1 MAAVIDRVRGRITGY
16 DERRGVVLIEA
27 PYSDFA
33 AMCRREY
40 KEVDITMIDSRPLS
54 AQQRKSCYAMIREIA
69 AWMGELNQDAGNIMR
84 DAYQKSVIAAAK
96 KQRTDLIKDY
106 FKIKFWVDE
115 LMQTADTLF
124 SLSDAPMSVV
134 AAFQSFLARFIV
146 ANDVP
151 TSRPMLDYVDDV
163 QDYVYACLVN
173 KKCPICG
180 KKADLHH
187 VTAVGMGRDRDEII
201 HEGMEVMP
209 LCREHHTEIHT
220 IGKADFFKKWHLQGG
235 IECDKTICRIYG
247 LKRSKKS
254 ESV

>member
-54 AQQRKSCYAMIREIA
+54 AQQRRSCYAMIREIA
-69 AWMGELNQDAGNIMR
+69 AWCGDTTESTKEALKLDFWRCELVEM
-84 DAYQKSVIAAAK
+84 
-96 KQRTDLIKDY
+96 
-106 FKIKFWVDE
+106 
-115 LMQTADTLF
+115 ADSMF
-124 SLSDAPMSVV
+124 SLSDAPMSIV
-134 AAFQSFLARFIV
+134 AAFQSWLARFIV
-146 ANDVP
+146 RNDVP
-151 TSRPMLDYVDDV
+151 TNKPMLEYVDDV

-187 VTAVGMGRDRDEII
+187 VAAVGMGRDRAEII

-209 LCREHHTEIHT
+209 LCRDHHQEIHT
-220 IGKADFFKKWHLQGG
+220 IGKADFFKKYHLNGG

-247 LKRSKKS
+247 LKRSKKN
-254 ESV
+254 ESI